1 MKIRTMILSC
11 LLGAVVLS
19 MGHQYC
25 RAGSEADKP
34 CLKIGV
40 VSVQKVFE
48 GCKRSARYN
57 AEALSERDRAIAEL
71 ENLSKKIDADK
82 AGLKRFKAGSSD
94 HLAELKEIYEKQG
107 KYDSTEKY
115 HIQQKATK
123 YQRFV
128 ETLFVDILRETGEV
142 AKEKGLDMV
151 IEKDEVEFP
160 ALSVDSAMLAI
171 RTHKLLYSGGCQDI
185 TNEVMAR
192 IDAMEKEK

>member
-57 AEALSERDRAIAEL
+57 AEALSERDRAIAQRP
-71 ENLSKKIDADK
+71 SGRA
-82 AGLKRFKAGSSD
+82 
-94 HLAELKEIYEKQG
+94 QG
-107 KYDSTEKY
+107 
-115 HIQQKATK
+115 
-123 YQRFV
+123 
-128 ETLFVDILRETGEV
+128 DIRKTGKV
-142 AKEKGLDMV
+142 
-151 IEKDEVEFP
+151 
-160 ALSVDSAMLAI
+160 
-171 RTHKLLYSGGCQDI
+171 
-185 TNEVMAR
+185 
-192 IDAMEKEK
+192 